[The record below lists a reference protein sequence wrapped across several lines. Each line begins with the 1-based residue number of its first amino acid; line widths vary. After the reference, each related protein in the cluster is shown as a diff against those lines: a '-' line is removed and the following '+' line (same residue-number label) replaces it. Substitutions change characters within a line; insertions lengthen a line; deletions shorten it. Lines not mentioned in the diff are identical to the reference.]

1 MSKLSTLSRISRQPS
16 LAYYYAQKAL
26 RSPGLR
32 HALGGAVAGLVGQPP
47 VAPGVEGAADV
58 AQQLQVDGLCFLPQL
73 ELDAVQLQ
81 QVHAQLRDKPVFDL
95 YDGQR
100 FDIGQDVPAD
110 RIKLSYRSGDLL
122 RCPPLL
128 ALANSPLIVDAVTRV
143 LGARP
148 TIGWFE
154 SWWTLGEKNA
164 AGRKLLD
171 DVYHRDVDD
180 LRFVKLFAYL
190 TDTDVANGA
199 HSFVRGSHRSSLL
212 TPARADQRRAGPRGI
227 CATRHSDHHQQGR
240 HGIPGEH
247 LGHPPAAACDA
258 RPTADLFRPV
268 RTYALGAPRPAP
280 YSLRHHATWHRPL
293 RQPRLVQCPA
303 MNRN

>member
-95 YDGQR
+95 YAGQR

-212 TPARADQRRAGPRGI
+212 TRRGPISDEQVRAAFAPQDILTITGKAGTVFLENTWGI
-227 CATRHSDHHQQGR
+227 
-240 HGIPGEH
+240 
-247 LGHPPAAACDA
+247 
-258 RPTADLFRPV
+258 
-268 RTYALGAPRPAP
+268 
-280 YSLRHHATWHRPL
+280 HRPL
-293 RQPRLVQCPA
+293 LATQGRRLIFSALYGLTPWVPRGPHHTVSDTMPPGIDPYV
-303 MNRN
+303 NRALFSARP

>member
-212 TPARADQRRAGPRGI
+212 TRRGPISDEQVRAAFAPQDILTITGKAGTVFLENTWGI
-227 CATRHSDHHQQGR
+227 
-240 HGIPGEH
+240 
-247 LGHPPAAACDA
+247 
-258 RPTADLFRPV
+258 
-268 RTYALGAPRPAP
+268 
-280 YSLRHHATWHRPL
+280 HRPL
-293 RQPRLVQCPA
+293 LATQGRRLIFSALYGLTPWVPRGPHHTVSDTMPPGIDPYV
-303 MNRN
+303 NRALFSARP